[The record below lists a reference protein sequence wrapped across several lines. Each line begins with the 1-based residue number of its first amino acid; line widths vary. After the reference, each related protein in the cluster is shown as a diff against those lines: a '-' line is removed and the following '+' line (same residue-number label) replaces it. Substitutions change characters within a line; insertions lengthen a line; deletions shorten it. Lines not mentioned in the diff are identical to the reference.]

1 MAVEVELPRRL
12 FTVEEYHRLAEAGIL
27 GADER
32 VELIEGEIVEMA
44 PIGPRHV
51 GCVINATR
59 LFITFAVTTGIL
71 TSVIMTSVIAVPRA
85 ALAEDGQL
93 DKMRAKISAFIGD
106 KMEKL
111 GGSRIVYKVDTDGLR
126 ESVVTDL
133 RDDVYKNLRE
143 GKIAFSGLA
152 IRDGGV
158 ELKIADVKGREQ
170 LARKLASA
178 AEGLPSHALAVT
190 DGGDGLVRLAP
201 TNAASAARLHE
212 LVEDAIAMIEQR
224 LKEAGVQLASVQ
236 PDGTDRIR
244 IFLPGVME
252 PERVTTVFAR
262 RVKVGFRLIDLSM
275 PPEQAQ
281 SGTPPAGTE
290 VLPGFKDKSLY
301 LVAKDSVLD
310 GDDISYA
317 GPGFASATKE
327 PIASFR
333 FNGRGTRRF
342 AHITEENIAK
352 PFAIVLDGKV
362 ISAPVIRE
370 PITGGSGQISGNFT
384 LEEAN
389 SVAMLLRAG
398 SLPGHLGLVEQQV
411 VPPAAKP

>member
-1 MAVEVELPRRL
+1 MTAPPRNRTTSLIVALAMAIVFTLPR
-12 FTVEEYHRLAEAGIL
+12 TPLA
-27 GADER
+27 AD
-32 VELIEGEIVEMA
+32 
-44 PIGPRHV
+44 
-51 GCVINATR
+51 
-59 LFITFAVTTGIL
+59 
-71 TSVIMTSVIAVPRA
+71 S
-85 ALAEDGQL
+85 QL
-93 DKMRAKISAFIGD
+93 DKMRAKIAAFVGD

-133 RDDVYKNLRE
+133 RDDVYKTLRE

-158 ELKIADVKGREQ
+158 ELKIADAKSREQ

-178 AEGLPSHALAVT
+178 AEGSPSRALAVT
-190 DGGDGLVRLAP
+190 DGSDGLVRLKP
-201 TNAASAARLHE
+201 TDAASAAALQD
-212 LVEDAIAMIEQR
+212 LVEDSIAMIEQR
-224 LKEAGVQLASVQ
+224 LKDAGIKLASVQ

-244 IFLPGVME
+244 IFLPGMME
-252 PERVTTVFAR
+252 PEHVTAIFAK
-262 RVKVGFRLIDLSM
+262 RVKIGFRLIDVSM
-275 PPEQAQ
+275 PAEQAR

-290 VLPGFKDKSLY
+290 VLLGFKDKRPY
-301 LVAKDSVLD
+301 LVAKDSALD

-317 GPGFASATKE
+317 GPGIASATNE

-342 AHITEENIAK
+342 AHVTEENIGK
-352 PFAIVLDGKV
+352 PFAIVLDDKV

-384 LEEAN
+384 LEEAG

-398 SLPGHLGLVEQQV
+398 SLPGHLTLVEQQV
-411 VPPAAKP
+411 IQPIAKP